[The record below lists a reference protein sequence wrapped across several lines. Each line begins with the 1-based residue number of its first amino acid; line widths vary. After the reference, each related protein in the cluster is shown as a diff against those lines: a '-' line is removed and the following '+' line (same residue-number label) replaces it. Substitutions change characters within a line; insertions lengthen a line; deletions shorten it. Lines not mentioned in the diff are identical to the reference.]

1 MSTQPLP
8 PGSTGL
14 PLLGETLSFIG
25 DMFGFITSRSDKH
38 GPVFR
43 TKILGLDTA
52 ILSGP
57 AATAKFLDETVIQ
70 REGAMPPNVQAL
82 FGGAPPLG
90 GPILPLLDG
99 RAHHARKSLVMKAFE
114 REAIASYL
122 PKMQATVERT
132 LADWEAREVAVI
144 EPLKRLALEMI
155 ASDVMSLEPGPV
167 FERFAEQYGVVIA
180 GLAALPIDLP
190 GTGYRKGLRA
200 RDEVLQILRDQ
211 VKRHRSEKLDDGLG
225 RMLAARLEDGTALE
239 DEEAVRELHHVHL
252 AGYIVFGELAGILM
266 ALDRDPAL
274 RDALAAEVKRESK
287 EGPITAGQLRNMH
300 ELQRFVMET
309 KRHTPVVPIVFGKAK
324 QDFEVEGV
332 RIPKGWMVL
341 LGLASSNMWKPAFAD
356 PHRFDPA
363 RFAEGRD
370 EGKDEKTVLVPQ
382 GGGEQLGHKCAGKD
396 YSTVLMQVFTV
407 VLLRSYR
414 AELPKQRLELDMKK
428 LPPEPRDGLR
438 VRLQRG

>member
-1 MSTQPLP
+1 MTQPLP

-14 PLLGETLSFIG
+14 PLLGETFSFIG
-25 DMFGFITSRSDKH
+25 NMFGFITSRAGKH

-57 AATAKFLDETVIQ
+57 AATAKFLDESVIQ

-82 FGGAPPLG
+82 FGGAPPHG

-99 RAHHARKSLVMKAFE
+99 KTHHARKSLVMKGFE

-122 PKMQATVERT
+122 PKMQNTVERT
-132 LADWEAREVAVI
+132 FAGWEGKEVAVI
-144 EPLKRLALEMI
+144 EPLKRLALELI
-155 ASDVMSLEPGPV
+155 ASDVMSLEPGDV
-167 FERFAEQYGVVIA
+167 FDRFAEKYGVVIS
-180 GLAALPIDLP
+180 GLAALPIDFP
-190 GTGYRKGLRA
+190 GTGYRRGLRA

-211 VKRHRSEKLDDGLG
+211 VKRHREANLDDGLS
-225 RMLAARLEDGTALE
+225 RMLAAKLEDGTTLQ

-252 AGYIVFGELAGILM
+252 AGYIVFGELAGMLM
-266 ALDRDPAL
+266 AIDRDEKL
-274 RDALAAEVKRESK
+274 RSELTAEVKQHSPS
-287 EGPITAGQLRNMH
+287 GPITASQLRNMPI
-300 ELQRFVMET
+300 LRRFVMET

-332 RIPKGWMVL
+332 LVPKGWMVL
-341 LGLASSNMWKPAFAD
+341 LGLASSNMWESAFAE

-396 YSTVLMQVFTV
+396 YSTVLMQVFMI
-407 VLLRSYR
+407 VLLRAYR
-414 AELPKQRLELDMKK
+414 AELPAQRLELDMKK
-428 LPPEPRDGLR
+428 LPPEPKDGLR
-438 VRLQRG
+438 IRLQRI